1 MTNRKAAGLRRADP
15 AGEAAMP
22 ACRRVARKRGL
33 APALAMLCAR
43 ALPELLPCGPL
54 GHALV
59 PTELAVSASRVWVD
73 GLVFARSAGSETTL
87 ARGTV
92 VVLRHVPEPGGG
104 QPGDGGDLW
113 RAGLVWLRLGL
124 SEGLLDTCVDYLGG
138 RRCGDSTLLRQQMVM
153 GSVADVL
160 IEHQEAG
167 AVLAEF
173 EGAGLPLPEAT
184 ATHLQR
190 QLTLADRKLLRLLGA
205 SGFVAGGPGETA
217 YLSELLAEAHAR
229 PGSADE

>member
-1 MTNRKAAGLRRADP
+1 MS
-15 AGEAAMP
+15 
-22 ACRRVARKRGL
+22 ACRHTARKRGL
-33 APALAMLCAR
+33 APALAMLCAH

-59 PTELAVSASRVWVD
+59 PTELAVSANRVWVD
-73 GLVFARSAGSETTL
+73 GAVFARSAGSETTL

-92 VVLRHVPEPGGG
+92 VALRHVPERDHGS
-104 QPGDGGDLW
+104 QPGDGGELW
-113 RAGLVWLRLGL
+113 RSGLVWLRLGL
-124 SEGLLDTCVDYLGG
+124 SEGLLDHCVGYLGG
-138 RRCGDSTLLRQQMVM
+138 RRCGDTTLLRQQMVM

-190 QLTLADRKLLRLLGA
+190 QLTSAGRTLLRLLGA

-217 YLSELLAEAHAR
+217 YLSELLAEAHTR
-229 PGSADE
+229 PGSARE